1 MSYFSPYFSPYSI
14 IFRYNVVRPIPN
26 ICEAVFRLPS
36 ACSNARKMRSF
47 SSSSSFKVEQQE
59 VQICSRFISK
69 SFADT
74 ISPAVCSIAA
84 CTVRRS
90 SRTLPGHEWASRA
103 LRADWSNP
111 FTSRSSS
118 TLACSR
124 KNSERGMM
132 SSLLSRSGGTV
143 TAYSCKR

>member
-26 ICEAVFRLPS
+26 ICEAIFRLPS
-36 ACSNARKMRSF
+36 ACSNARRIRSF
-47 SSSSSFKVEQQE
+47 SCSSSFNVEQE

-90 SRTLPGHEWASRA
+90 SRTLPGHEWVSRA
-103 LRADWSNP
+103 LRADWSKP
-111 FTSRSSS
+111 FTLRSSS
-118 TLACSR
+118 IFACSR

-132 SSLLSRSGGTV
+132 SLLLSRSGGTV